1 MAAHR
6 SARTQPLTAD
16 LVLSGGGVRFV
27 GLVGAVVALM
37 DAGYSLQRISGV
49 SGGSVVGTILA
60 AASQGDQLSPAQVKD
75 LALSVPL
82 NTWRDT
88 AAPIPVLGPALG
100 FLRDSGLYRGDVAH
114 DWIRSELANLGV
126 RTWGDLAYESST
138 SLLAERRYR
147 AVVSVTDVTTG
158 QLVQLPWDYRR
169 VYGLDPDEQSVADA
183 VRASMS
189 VPFFY
194 RPRTLTSASG
204 LRSTLVDGGVLSN
217 FPIYTFDRPDGR
229 TPQWPTFGVTVVPEL
244 SGDGGVNA
252 MFPGLRPLRLFGQS
266 RLLENLISTMLV
278 GHDQTYLNQPW
289 VSVRAIKVSSTDVG
303 VLDFGISRAR
313 LEQLYDNGY
322 AAAQEFLSTWDWWA
336 YLKGFRASHYPDD
349 EDEAL
354 LD

>member
-1 MAAHR
+1 MAAQR
-6 SARTQPLTAD
+6 SAPTPPLTAD

-60 AASQGDQLSPAQVKD
+60 AAANGDQLTAAQVKE

-82 NTWRDT
+82 HTWRD
-88 AAPIPVLGPALG
+88 AVAPIPVLGPALG

-114 DWIRSELANLGV
+114 AWIRSQLANLGV
-126 RTWGDLAYESST
+126 RTWGDLAYGST
-138 SLLAERRYR
+138 ANLLAERRYR

-158 QLVQLPWDYRR
+158 QLVRLPWDYRR

-194 RPRTLTSASG
+194 RPMTLTSAAG

-217 FPIYTFDRPDGR
+217 FPIDTFDRPDGR
-229 TPQWPTFGVTVVPEL
+229 APLWPTFGVTVVPEL
-244 SGDGGVNA
+244 SGEGVGA
-252 MFPGLRPLRLFGQS
+252 VFPGLRPLRLFGQS
-266 RLLENLISTMLV
+266 RLLENLVSTMLV

-289 VSVRAIKVSSTDVG
+289 VSVRAIKVNPTDIG
-303 VLDFGISRAR
+303 VLDFGISRTR
-313 LEQLYDNGY
+313 LEELYDNGY
-322 AAAQEFLSTWDWWA
+322 AAAQQFLSTWDWPA
-336 YLKGFRASHYPDD
+336 YLARFRASHYPGA
-349 EDEAL
+349 EATPP
-354 LD
+354 D

>member
-1 MAAHR
+1 MAAVR
-6 SARTQPLTAD
+6 SAKTPPLTAD

-27 GLVGAVVALM
+27 GLVGAAVALM

-60 AASQGDQLSPAQVKD
+60 AGTQGDQLSPAQAKE

-82 NTWRDT
+82 RTWRDA

-100 FLRDSGLYRGDVAH
+100 FVRDSGLYRGDVAH
-114 DWIRSELANLGV
+114 AWIRSELANLGV
-126 RTWGDLAYESST
+126 HTWGDLAYDGDD
-138 SLLAERRYR
+138 LLPERRYR
-147 AVVSVTDVTTG
+147 AVVSVADVTTG
-158 QLVQLPWDYRR
+158 QLVQLPWDYQR

-194 RPRTLTSASG
+194 RPVTLTSAAG

-229 TPQWPTFGVTVVPEL
+229 MPKWPTFGVTVVPEL
-244 SGDGGVNA
+244 SGGGVGA
-252 MFPGLRPLRLFGQS
+252 AFGGHWPLRMFGQS
-266 RLLENLISTMLV
+266 RLLEDLIGTMLA
-278 GHDQTYLNQPW
+278 GHDLTYLNQPW
-289 VSVRAIKVSSTDVG
+289 VSVRAIKVNSTDVG
-303 VLDFGISRAR
+303 VLDFDISRAR
-313 LEQLYDNGY
+313 LEELYDNGY
-322 AAAQEFLSTWDWWA
+322 AAAREFLSTWDWWS
-336 YLKGFRASHYPDD
+336 YLARFRESHYPDGD
-349 EDEAL
+349 YPDDAE